1 MTPPAAA
8 ATAAARTQPRERP
21 ARRSASAPPATAA
34 RPAARRSPSPRV
46 ARRVSGPEAGA
57 RRPVPRTAGFVGGA
71 IAAAPFGLRVAR
83 GVATLPDHR
92 VVDTLV
98 RGRWWIGCVGFLLIG
113 IVAMQVSLLK
123 LNAGIGAS
131 VQRSALLER
140 ANGELRASVS
150 RLGARE
156 RVQAEA
162 ERIGLVMPAAG
173 DVHYIGP
180 QAGRDAPRAAQALR
194 SGAFGADATTAMA
207 AAAVDTTISGDGTAT
222 DGTATDGTV
231 TDGTATDG
239 TSGGTDPST
248 TDAASID
255 QTTSGQ

>member
-1 MTPPAAA
+1 MTPPAVA

-21 ARRSASAPPATAA
+21 ARRSASERPAPAA
-34 RPAARRSPSPRV
+34 RPAAGRSSSPRI
-46 ARRVSGPEAGA
+46 ARRVSGPASGA
-57 RRPVPRTAGFVGGA
+57 RHPAPRTAGFAGGA
-71 IAAAPFGLRVAR
+71 IAAVPLGLRVAR

-92 VVDTLV
+92 IVDTLV
-98 RGRWWIGCVGFLLIG
+98 RGRWWIGFVGFLLIG

-140 ANGELRASVS
+140 TNGELRASVS

-194 SGAFGADATTAMA
+194 SGAFGTDATALVA
-207 AAAVDTTISGDGTAT
+207 AAAVDTSTSVDGTS
-222 DGTATDGTV
+222 V
-231 TDGTATDG
+231 DGTATDG
-239 TSGGTDPST
+239 TSVDGTATGTDPSA
-248 TDAASID
+248 TDATSTD
-255 QTTSGQ
+255 QIASGQ